1 MVTKL
6 KEVDVVT
13 IGVGMTGAMLAKEFT
28 MGGLTVVGLE
38 RGPDRRP
45 HEEAILPRIRDELKY
60 VQRMELMQDNS
71 VDTITFRNN
80 SEQTALPIRR

>member
-13 IGVGMTGAMLAKEFT
+13 VGVGMTGAMLAKEFT
-28 MGGLTVVGLE
+28 MAGLTVVGLE
-38 RGPDRRP
+38 RGADRRP
-45 HEEAILPRIRDELKY
+45 QEEMVIPRIRDELKY

-71 VDTITFRNN
+71 VDR
-80 SEQTALPIRR
+80 SEEHTSELQSH

>member
-6 KEVDVVT
+6 KDVDVVT

-28 MGGLTVVGLE
+28 LAGLTVVGLE

-45 HEEAILPRIRDELKY
+45 HEEAGQFRRHHHLP
-60 VQRMELMQDNS
+60 QRLRAD
-71 VDTITFRNN
+71 R
-80 SEQTALPIRR
+80 TADSPLGRVPTR